1 MSGSCLN
8 NPFPAC
14 VRQVSLKDDF
24 GIQFQRRRVNAAKVN
39 PHVIKNRIPNKPC
52 SGEING
58 TTESEGFY
66 LYKL

>member
-24 GIQFQRRRVNAAKVN
+24 GIQFQRWRVNAAKVN
-39 PHVIKNRIPNKPC
+39 PHVIKNRIPNKAMLWRN
-52 SGEING
+52 NG
-58 TTESEGFY
+58 TTESEGF
-66 LYKL
+66 LPV

>member
-24 GIQFQRRRVNAAKVN
+24 VFSSEMESKCSE
-39 PHVIKNRIPNKPC
+39 VIPMSLKNRIPNKPC
-52 SGEING
+52 
-58 TTESEGFY
+58 
-66 LYKL
+66 